1 VGEGELA
8 LSVTERLSSLE
19 NKSAAALKKHIHFT
33 ISLNT
38 MEAGSS
44 PVAPFQ
50 VDLRDR
56 EMVLDLLFFFFGGL
70 THARQTL
77 YHWAISLALFDTFYS
92 IADLFP
98 C

>member
-56 EMVLDLLFFFFGGL
+56 EMVLDLLFFFLVASHTLGKHSTTGL
-70 THARQTL
+70 
-77 YHWAISLALFDTFYS
+77 Y
-92 IADLFP
+92 P
-98 C
+98 